1 MARKHTSDAD
11 TSRSVG
17 LLISILVCY
26 PELGTIHFDPRRRNL
41 KFTFLLTRRQTEA
54 EFEALE
60 SKLRASLEA
69 YSFLAGRPVNCF
81 ELSRSALGEIT
92 VLEVTR
98 DVATLSREEI
108 ALIIALMR
116 ESYGTSLVAERSE
129 TIMDE
134 DITLQEELIEEML
147 EDLRQTRGD
156 KNLIAL
162 REEGRVMVF
171 NK

>member
-1 MARKHTSDAD
+1 MARKRAPDSDM
-11 TSRSVG
+11 SRSVG

-26 PELGTIHFDPRRRNL
+26 PELGTINFDPRHRRL

-54 EFEALE
+54 EFEALRA
-60 SKLRASLEA
+60 KLTASLEA
-69 YSFLAGRPVNCF
+69 YSLLVDRTFECF
-81 ELSRSALGEIT
+81 ELTRSSLGDIT

-98 DVATLSREEI
+98 DVTTLSREEI
-108 ALIIALMR
+108 ALIIELIR
-116 ESYGTSLVAERSE
+116 ESCGSSLVAERSE
-129 TIMDE
+129 SMMDE

-147 EDLRQTRGD
+147 DDLRETREE
-156 KNLIAL
+156 KNLIAF